1 MTDPFDTLREPVVP
15 LAPRPA
21 FARELRRRIAA
32 ELGPDPEETTMP
44 VLAIREY
51 TPARLHSLTPYLATS
66 DPAGA
71 IEWYSDVFGAVLLG
85 DPIVMPDGRIG
96 HAELQIGD
104 SRIMLGQ
111 ANEQHKAM
119 PCGIYV
125 YVPDTDATYKKALA
139 AGGISTIEPVNQFY
153 GDRNAGVRDQNGNLW
168 WIGTHVEDVP
178 PEELK
183 KRAAAEEAKRRQP
196 AASRG

>member
-1 MTDPFDTLREPVVP
+1 MRSTDRPGGTPFHDHTDVEN
-15 LAPRPA
+15 A
-21 FARELRRRIAA
+21 
-32 ELGPDPEETTMP
+32 MP
-44 VLAIREY
+44 VRPVPEGY
-51 TPARLHSLTPYLATS
+51 HTVTPYLVVDNAQTLIEFAKRAFDATV
-66 DPAGA
+66 G
-71 IEWYSDVFGAVLLG
+71 EE
-85 DPIVMPDGRIG
+85 MKREDGTIM

-119 PCGIYV
+119 PCALYL

-139 AGGISTIEPVNQFY
+139 AGAVSTMEPANQFY
-153 GDRNAGVRDQNGNLW
+153 GDRNAGVRDQNGITW
-168 WIGTHVEDVP
+168 WIGTHVEDVS

-183 KRAAAEEAKRRQP
+183 KRGAAEEAKRRQM

>member
-1 MTDPFDTLREPVVP
+1 MAVKP
-15 LAPRPA
+15 
-21 FARELRRRIAA
+21 I
-32 ELGPDPEETTMP
+32 PEG
-44 VLAIREY
+44 Y
-51 TPARLHSLTPYLATS
+51 HSVTPYMVANDAQKL
-66 DPAGA
+66 
-71 IEWYSDVFGAVLLG
+71 IEFAKRAFDAKVVEE
-85 DPIVMPDGRIG
+85 MRREDGTIM
-96 HAELQIGD
+96 HAELQVGD

-111 ANEQHKAM
+111 ANDQHKAM

-139 AGGISTIEPVNQFY
+139 AGGISTMEPVNQFY